1 MLKRIAIIGFGE
13 VGGIFGKDFA
23 KQGIEVSV
31 FDTLLDSKRHRQPM
45 LAKARSCRVRAED
58 TLSDCLREAEVV
70 ISAVTASSA
79 LDVAREAGPLLGR
92 AQIFLDINSV
102 SPETKR
108 RAASHVERNQ
118 AHFVEAAVME
128 AVPQQRLK
136 VPMLLGGSH
145 AAEAGERLRS
155 LGMNATAFSDHIGVA
170 SAVKMCRSVM
180 IKGLEALA
188 VECLFAARQYGAEDA
203 VLESLAATYPS
214 LGWKDHLPDY
224 LISRVA
230 EHGRR
235 RAAEMREVAQAL
247 NDVGVEPTMALAT
260 AQRQESLVGAMAER
274 KIRFE
279 ATKPF
284 SWRSLADAVVRGAR
298 RRSSRNDKGLS
309 DDSLVSPAIAD
320 RRGLRQRG
328 RVQNP

>member
-1 MLKRIAIIGFGE
+1 MFKRIAIIGFGE

-23 KQGIEVSV
+23 KQGIAVSV
-31 FDTLLDSKRHRQPM
+31 FDILLASKRHRQPM
-45 LAKARSCRVRAED
+45 LAKARSCRVRVED
-58 TLSDCLREAEVV
+58 SLSDCIRKAELV

-79 LDVAREAGPLLGR
+79 LDVARDAGPLLGR
-92 AQIFLDINSV
+92 GQIFLDINSV
-102 SPETKR
+102 SPGTKR
-108 RAASHVERNQ
+108 IAASYVERNQ

-128 AVPQQRLK
+128 AVPRQRLK

-155 LGMNATAFSDHIGVA
+155 LGMNATAFSDQIGVA

-247 NDVGVEPTMALAT
+247 KDVGLEPTMALAT
-260 AQRQESLVGAMAER
+260 AQRQEWVVGKMAEG
-274 KIRFE
+274 KIRFG

-284 SWRSLADAVVRGAR
+284 SWRALADAVARGAR
-298 RRSSRNDKGLS
+298 RRSPQTDKELTDG
-309 DDSLVSPAIAD
+309 SLVSRAISD
-320 RRGLRQRG
+320 RRSPRQ
-328 RVQNP
+328 